1 MAEII
6 LINPRFEASYWG
18 MEGALPFFGKRANV
32 PAACLPLLAAL
43 TPREHHVSV
52 ADENVERLDFD
63 RIARADIV
71 GLTGMIRGT
80 RSSMRTN
87 ARRITIT
94 MGSFGA

>member
-1 MAEII
+1 MAEIV

-43 TPREHHVSV
+43 TPREHHVIV
-52 ADENVERLDFD
+52 ADENVEPLDFD

-71 GLTGMIRGT
+71 GLTGM
-80 RSSMRTN
+80 
-87 ARRITIT
+87 
-94 MGSFGA
+94 SFSDSV